1 MRWILRVVGV
11 LVCLA
16 ALFVGFCIYRTVSD
30 ALHAENVLH
39 AGRLT
44 IKLLD
49 DYVTEHDGRWPS
61 SWTDLEKLPPTDG
74 GMFEWPKDS
83 AEVQRYIAVNFAA
96 RTDSLATQSVKE
108 FDAVRPIKGS
118 YYEFRDEGNV
128 GSLLK
133 KIREYNRSS
142 KTKLK

>member
-1 MRWILRVVGV
+1 MV
-11 LVCLA
+11 VCLV
-16 ALFVGFCIYRTVSD
+16 ALIGGYCVYRAISD

-49 DYVTEHDGRWPS
+49 DYVTEHDGKWPS
-61 SWTDLEKLPPTDG
+61 SWTDLKKLPPTDWA
-74 GMFEWPKDS
+74 MFEWPKDS

-96 RTDSLATQSVKE
+96 GTDSIATQSVQE

-133 KIREYNRSS
+133 KIREYNRPS
-142 KTKLK
+142 KTKPK